1 MLHYLSSTGKLKIGR
16 QESLSLMD
24 KQRCERYC
32 YQNIRILPQREKSQ
46 IKKLRLV
53 LFDMD
58 GVLTD
63 TISSWRYIHNHFG
76 VSNERS
82 VQAYI
87 SGEIDDS
94 EFIRRDVDLWRK
106 DDHLISLEEI
116 TDLLK
121 EIPLMTGAKECIAFL
136 HKHDIDTAI
145 VSAGL
150 DILANRVALDLGI
163 DHVYA
168 NGIEVDHKGILTTNG
183 IVRVPLMHKDKVV
196 QKISKELAMPLYDI
210 AAVGNSCY
218 DIPMLQMASLGIAF
232 DPSDICVC
240 EKADLIV
247 MGKDLRELLPVFK
260 PYL

>member
-1 MLHYLSSTGKLKIGR
+1 
-16 QESLSLMD
+16 MD
-24 KQRCERYC
+24 KPRCKQYC
-32 YQNIRILPQREKSQ
+32 YQKIRTIPQREKSQ
-46 IKKLRLV
+46 LQDLRLV

-76 VSNERS
+76 VSNERA

-87 SGEIDDS
+87 TGEIDDL

-106 DDHLISLEEI
+106 DDSLISLQELTE
-116 TDLLK
+116 LLT
-121 EIPLMTGAKECIAFL
+121 EIPLMTGAKECISFL
-136 HKHDIDTAI
+136 HQHDIDTAI

-150 DILANRVALDLGI
+150 DILADLVAIEIGI
-163 DHVYA
+163 HHVYA
-168 NGIEVDHKGILTTNG
+168 NGIEVDPDGLLTTKG

-196 QKISKELAMPLYDI
+196 QRISAELDIPLYDI

-240 EKADLIV
+240 EKADFIV
-247 MGKDLRELLPVFK
+247 MGKDLRELLKVFK

>member
-1 MLHYLSSTGKLKIGR
+1 
-16 QESLSLMD
+16 MD
-24 KQRCERYC
+24 KPRCKQYC
-32 YQNIRILPQREKSQ
+32 YQKIRTIPQREQNQ
-46 IKKLRLV
+46 IQDLRLV

-87 SGEIDDS
+87 TGEIDDL

-106 DDHLISLEEI
+106 DDHLISLQELTE
-116 TDLLK
+116 LLK
-121 EIPLMTGAKECIAFL
+121 EIPLMTGVKECISFL
-136 HKHDIDTAI
+136 HQHDIDTAI

-150 DILANRVALDLGI
+150 DILADRVAYDIGI
-163 DHVYA
+163 HHVYA
-168 NGIEVDHKGILTTNG
+168 NGIEVDHDDRLTTKG

-196 QKISKELAMPLYDI
+196 QRISKELAIPLHDI

-232 DPSDICVC
+232 DPSDICIC
-240 EKADLIV
+240 EIADFIV
-247 MGKDLRELLPVFK
+247 MGKDLRELKKVFK
-260 PYL
+260 PFL

>member
-1 MLHYLSSTGKLKIGR
+1 
-16 QESLSLMD
+16 MD
-24 KQRCERYC
+24 KPRCKQYC
-32 YQNIRILPQREKSQ
+32 YQNIRTLPLRKQSHLQ
-46 IKKLRLV
+46 DLRLV

-63 TISSWRYIHNHFG
+63 TISSWRHIHNHFG

-87 SGEIDDS
+87 KGEIDDL

-106 DDHLISLEEI
+106 DDHLISLQEL
-116 TDLLK
+116 TDLLT
-121 EIPLMTGAKECIAFL
+121 EIPLMVGAKECISFL
-136 HKHDIDTAI
+136 HQHDIDTAI

-150 DILANRVALDLGI
+150 DILADRVAMDLGI
-163 DHVYA
+163 HYVYA
-168 NGIEVDHKGILTTNG
+168 NGIEVDHHDILTTKG

-196 QKISKELAMPLYDI
+196 QRISKELAIPLHDI

-218 DIPMLQMASLGIAF
+218 DVPMLQMASLGIAF

-240 EKADLIV
+240 EQADIIV
-247 MGKDLRELLPVFK
+247 MGKDLRELLKVFK
-260 PYL
+260 LYL